1 MMQFRAMPKLWNYMY
16 TTYSICSVYR
26 SNIFILRLGNGD
38 GDSCEGHLTAAPNL
52 FWRVHRTRDSLLMCI
67 CMCCLSFSHVF
78 ILQKTNGHVFFL
90 SPCLLMSLLAAC
102 VVGCMKRISRA
113 WYAETEKKN
122 THDQW
127 VCLLCGCETIC
138 ICHAF
143 GHCPSFSHFPSLMP
157 VGKIGRTDCWSN
169 VQTYQIH
176 TNTVGTLR
184 LFHVRNEFSLIWYT
198 YWHGCTFAMALMVK
212 RKKWEL
218 HHNGSPRWF
227 DVDIW
232 KRYYYFS
239 LYVIWNGLW
248 I

>member
-1 MMQFRAMPKLWNYMY
+1 MMQFRAMPKRWNYMY

-113 WYAETEKKN
+113 WYAETEKKIRTIN
-122 THDQW
+122 EC
-127 VCLLCGCETIC
+127 VCCVGVRRYVFVMPSATVPLFLIFLLWCQLEKLDELI
-138 ICHAF
+138 
-143 GHCPSFSHFPSLMP
+143 
-157 VGKIGRTDCWSN
+157 VGQMSRHIKYT
-169 VQTYQIH
+169 QTPLARF
-176 TNTVGTLR
+176 VW
-184 LFHVRNEFSLIWYT
+184 F
-198 YWHGCTFAMALMVK
+198 TFATNFLWYDTHIGMDAHLQWHWWSRGKNENYIIMEVHVDLMLIYG
-212 RKKWEL
+212 R
-218 HHNGSPRWF
+218 
-227 DVDIW
+227 DIII
-232 KRYYYFS
+232 F
-239 LYVIWNGLW
+239 LFM
-248 I
+248 